1 CEACGQPLAPASP
14 VTAAPAHPAPDLP
27 GSGIEAVIGI
37 IVGLFILFI
46 QPRFMQWVM
55 HSLFGT
61 QGNNFFNPDGTPV
74 PYFKDGRPFLDVYPG
89 SIEFLTDLGPFTFA
103 IILILN
109 GLVLLLVRKPA
120 AVA

>member
-1 CEACGQPLAPASP
+1 
-14 VTAAPAHPAPDLP
+14 
-27 GSGIEAVIGI
+27 
-37 IVGLFILFI
+37 
-46 QPRFMQWVM
+46 
-55 HSLFGT
+55 
-61 QGNNFFNPDGTPV
+61 FFNPDGTPV

-120 AVA
+120 AVAVMFVLALGVTLYNLGFLLWSFNTYGFAPISFLAAAFGALLCYYQWNLLRILRARRGG